1 MVVFIL
7 PFRGRGAYK
16 GVGPMHSRVWLSSA
30 VSRRILVKS
39 TLSKHYAEWMDG
51 THPSGAISV
60 IIARSK
66 LKLWRALSGRTVTVI
81 LWDRWIMLV
90 SWKRR
95 PFFEPCKVLGFL
107 LSTVTL
113 NVLLEFPKRYTPV
126 PGDHWSEDAK
136 VSVMIKCRGL
146 PCHSNVIFAPVF
158 AVVWAEVPFGCC
170 LHPGELS
177 FTPVPGKYHCQPECM
192 LPSARTRFK
201 FINHQHPRALCVWK
215 WKERLTEWHIFP
227 HRTGI
232 LDSHIIGRRRGQR
245 HPDRGESAAWLPH
258 WGCRRVKKHAKASH
272 ALLSGD
278 IPWNQSAQQE
288 VSSEVDWLLVSVDP
302 NIAMSCERG

>member
-1 MVVFIL
+1 MKKEAF
-7 PFRGRGAYK
+7 FWTMK
-16 GVGPMHSRVWLSSA
+16 GLRFLIVHRNFVRAVRVPEK
-30 VSRRILVKS
+30 IH
-39 TLSKHYAEWMDG
+39 T
-51 THPSGAISV
+51 
-60 IIARSK
+60 
-66 LKLWRALSGRTVTVI
+66 RACGS
-81 LWDRWIMLV
+81 
-90 SWKRR
+90 
-95 PFFEPCKVLGFL
+95 
-107 LSTVTL
+107 
-113 NVLLEFPKRYTPV
+113 LEFRCWV
-126 PGDHWSEDAK
+126 LI
-136 VSVMIKCRGL
+136 MIKYRGL

-177 FTPVPGKYHCQPECM
+177 FTPVPGKYHCQPECI
-192 LPSARTRFK
+192 LPSAKTRFK

-232 LDSHIIGRRRGQR
+232 LDSNIIGCRRGQR

-288 VSSEVDWLLVSVDP
+288 VSSEVDWSLVRADP